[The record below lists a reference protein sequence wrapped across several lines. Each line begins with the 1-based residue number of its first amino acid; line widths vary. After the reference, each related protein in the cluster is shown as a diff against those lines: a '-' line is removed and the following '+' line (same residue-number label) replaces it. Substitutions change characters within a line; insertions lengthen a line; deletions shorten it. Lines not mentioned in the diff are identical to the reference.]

1 MSCLHFFYVLCWC
14 AECQIAE
21 MRNGSLLMTSRLNT
35 KLWEPSPDN
44 TTWPDPDRVNKR
56 RAFAR
61 SDE

>member
-1 MSCLHFFYVLCWC
+1 MCWF

-44 TTWPDPDRVNKR
+44 TTWPNPDRVNKR